1 IEIFLSSDET
11 QIYFLSIPRSDIE
24 RLAVSPFQWIRYVMF
39 AICGAHGDLSTT
51 PNGPAVDYEYTE
63 IANDE
68 NTYYYRPSGKLPFCV
83 LSRFKRAI
91 NKYRSDNTPQG
102 FQSRCPH
109 SKGDEYIKRVMRLRS
124 PEDVPVPRIDMTE
137 NGILLRK
144 DVHSLLASGQVA
156 FIKTPNY
163 ELRPEHIKRF
173 SRGDER
179 EAYITLQWIKK
190 PEDYDPENLEELQAI
205 QNAGIDPRPGTRSS
219 AGLPSAVILDYI
231 YGIAAYKAWRS
242 RRDAGFDQMR
252 AYRDEHYAQISP
264 PPPPPPP
271 SSQDDDT
278 DVTPGPDDLNDPN
291 YEPLPSRKR
300 YTPTR
305 RSGLEEAMDEL
316 NMFLMH
322 IHGITPEMAAERNQK
337 EIEREEQA
345 AQEASRSKVM
355 EW

>member
-1 IEIFLSSDET
+1 
-11 QIYFLSIPRSDIE
+11 
-24 RLAVSPFQWIRYVMF
+24 
-39 AICGAHGDLSTT
+39 
-51 PNGPAVDYEYTE
+51 
-63 IANDE
+63 
-68 NTYYYRPSGKLPFCV
+68 
-83 LSRFKRAI
+83 
-91 NKYRSDNTPQG
+91 
-102 FQSRCPH
+102 
-109 SKGDEYIKRVMRLRS
+109 MRLRS
-124 PEDVPVPRIDMTE
+124 PKDGLVPRIDMTE
-137 NGILLRK
+137 NGILLSK
-144 DVHSLLASGQVA
+144 TVHSKLARGEVA
-156 FIKTPNY
+156 LIKTPNY

-179 EAYITLQWIKK
+179 ETYITLQWIKK
-190 PEDYDPENLEELQAI
+190 PEDFDPEKLEAPRLY
-205 QNAGIDPRPGTRSS
+205 QNAGRVIPPSMAFDALQNVDALFGGT
-219 AGLPSAVILDYI
+219 GVQLPSTVILDYV

-242 RRDAGFDQMR
+242 RPDDGFDQME
-252 AYRDEHYAQISP
+252 AYHNEHYAQIP
-264 PPPPPPP
+264 LPPP

-278 DVTPGPDDLNDPN
+278 DVTSGPEDPNDLDYDPLDDTDVTPGPEDLNDPN

-355 EW
+355 EWRNHLDVH